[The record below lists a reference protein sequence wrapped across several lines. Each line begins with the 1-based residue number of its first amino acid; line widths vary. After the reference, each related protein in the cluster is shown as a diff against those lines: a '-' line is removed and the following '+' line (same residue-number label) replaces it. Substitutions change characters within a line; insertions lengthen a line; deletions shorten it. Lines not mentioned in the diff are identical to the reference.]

1 MINRVDI
8 HNLLIAVIFT
18 VLGITIPMLF
28 HLLGLGSIFLP
39 MYIPLAIG
47 SYLMNRTNAAMTG
60 FFTPLISAAL
70 TGMPPFY
77 PPVAFIMM
85 LQLTVFCLL
94 ISLLKGRFRNPLLA
108 FAPAII
114 ADRLILAG
122 LNFLILPLFA
132 LKPML
137 LTGYDLLKGLP
148 GIILMLI
155 LIPLIVPQ
163 CRKIATSMTLAPY
176 EKTGE

>member
-1 MINRVDI
+1 
-8 HNLLIAVIFT
+8 
-18 VLGITIPMLF
+18 MLF